1 MAGGGGQRSSEKVH
15 IASRRSKIAAMLI
28 SGITN
33 QFEIASRLGMDDVV
47 QGQKTVSRDIIWIRN
62 EWKLKAIEDWDS
74 FVGQELARIDKL
86 EKEAWEAWEVS
97 KKTRKKTRSRT
108 RMGRR
113 GKTHSEEDAEEVGME
128 QRDGD
133 PRFLDLVLSCI
144 DKRCKLL
151 QLELKP
157 GKDRSGLGANPGG
170 GSSKSA
176 MPVEEFRKLPME
188 ERIAI
193 LMSQS
198 RGSVN

>member
-1 MAGGGGQRSSEKVH
+1 MKQKNNTSEAKLRV
-15 IASRRSKIAAMLI
+15 ASRRTKIASMVL

-33 QFEIASRLGMDDVV
+33 QYEIAAKLGMEPGP
-47 QGQKTVSRDIIWIRN
+47 GQKMVSIDMKWIRN

-86 EKEAWEAWEVS
+86 EKEAWEAWETS
-97 KKTRKKTRSRT
+97 KKTRRKTRSRVKLSDRSGT
-108 RMGRR
+108 
-113 GKTHSEEDAEEVGME
+113 EEGEEVANE

-157 GKDRSGLGANPGG
+157 GKDRSGLGPNMGG
-170 GSSKSA
+170 TSGKSA

-198 RGSVN
+198 RGSIN